1 MTKQH
6 NYWTYIMASLSRV
19 MYVGVTNDLER
30 RVWEHKQKQ
39 GGVCTKRYN
48 CTKLVWFEEFRE
60 IRDAIAC
67 EKRIKGLLRAR
78 KIALI
83 EEKNQHWKDLSEGW
97 YREAERKNEKNDRD
111 SSLRS
116 E

>member
-1 MTKQH
+1 MTRQH
-6 NYWTYIMASLSRV
+6 SYWTYIMASVSRV
-19 MYVGVTNDLER
+19 MYVGVTNELEH
-30 RVWEHKQKQ
+30 RVWEHKQ
-39 GGVCTKRYN
+39 GAIEGFTKKYK

-67 EKRIKGLLRAR
+67 EKRIKGLLTAK

-83 EEKNQHWKDLSEGW
+83 EENNVYWRDLSEGW
-97 YREAERKNEKNDRD
+97 CRDAKQRNDRD

>member
-1 MTKQH
+1 MSDRQH
-6 NYWTYIMASLSRV
+6 NYWTHIMASVSRV
-19 MYVGVTNDLER
+19 IYVGVTSDLEG
-30 RVWEHKQKQ
+30 RVWQHKSKTVE
-39 GGVCTKRYN
+39 GFTKKYN

-67 EKRIKGLLRAR
+67 EKRIKGLLRA
-78 KIALI
+78 KKVALI
-83 EEKNQHWKDLSEGW
+83 EEKNPYWRDLSEGW
-97 YREAERKNEKNDRD
+97 YQEVAAKNDRD

>member
-1 MTKQH
+1 
-6 NYWTYIMASLSRV
+6 

-30 RVWEHKQKQ
+30 RVWEHKQRHAE
-39 GGVCTKRYN
+39 GFTKKCN

-78 KIALI
+78 KMALI
-83 EEKNQHWKDLSEGW
+83 EEKNPYWRDLSEGW
-97 YREAERKNEKNDRD
+97 YQDAKPENDRD

>member
-1 MTKQH
+1 MSRQH
-6 NYWTYIMASLSRV
+6 SYWTYIMASVSRV
-19 MYVGVTNDLER
+19 MYVGVANELER
-30 RVWEHKQKQ
+30 RVWEHKQ
-39 GGVCTKRYN
+39 GAVEGFTKKYK

-78 KIALI
+78 KMSLI
-83 EEKNQHWKDLSEGW
+83 EEKNLYLRDLSEGL
-97 YREAERKNEKNDRD
+97 YQDVKQKNYRD

>member
-1 MTKQH
+1 MARQH
-6 NYWTYIMASLSRV
+6 SYWTYMMASVSRV

-30 RVWEHKQKQ
+30 RVWEHKQGAVK
-39 GGVCTKRYN
+39 GFTKRYN

-78 KIALI
+78 KLALI
-83 EEKNQHWKDLSEGW
+83 EEKNPYWRDLSERW
-97 YREAERKNEKNDRD
+97 YRGVELKNDRD

>member
-1 MTKQH
+1 
-6 NYWTYIMASLSRV
+6 

-30 RVWEHKQKQ
+30 RVWEHKDKQ
-39 GGVCTKRYN
+39 LRGFTKKYN

-78 KIALI
+78 KMALI
-83 EEKNQHWKDLSEGW
+83 EEKNQYWRDLSESW
-97 YREAERKNEKNDRD
+97 YRGAELRNDRD

>member
-6 NYWTYIMASLSRV
+6 SYWAYIVASASRV
-19 MYVGVTNDLER
+19 MYVGETNDLER
-30 RVWEHKQKQ
+30 RVWEHRQ
-39 GGVCTKRYN
+39 GIAKGFTKRYK

-67 EKRIKGLLRAR
+67 EKRIKGLLRVR
-78 KIALI
+78 KMALI
-83 EEKNQHWKDLSEGW
+83 GEKNPYWRDLSEGW
-97 YREAERKNEKNDRD
+97 YQGVDVKNDRD

>member
-1 MTKQH
+1 
-6 NYWTYIMASLSRV
+6 MASVSRV
-19 MYVGVTNDLER
+19 MYGGVTNDLER
-30 RVWEHKQKQ
+30 RIWEHKEKLIE
-39 GGVCTKRYN
+39 GFTKKYN
-48 CTKLVWFEEFRE
+48 CTRLVWFEEFRE

-67 EKRIKGLLRAR
+67 EKRIKGLLRAK

-83 EEKNQHWKDLSEGW
+83 EEKNQYWRDLSEGW
-97 YREAERKNEKNDRD
+97 YQDAMTKNDRD

>member
-1 MTKQH
+1 M
-6 NYWTYIMASLSRV
+6 YIMASVSRV
-19 MYVGVTNDLER
+19 LYVGVTNDLER
-30 RVWEHKQKQ
+30 RVWEHKLGTVK
-39 GGVCTKRYN
+39 GFTKRYN

-83 EEKNQHWKDLSEGW
+83 EEKNQYWRDLSEGW
-97 YREAERKNEKNDRD
+97 YGDAKRENDRD
-111 SSLRS
+111 FPPNDRRGLRLSLRS

>member
-6 NYWTYIMASLSRV
+6 SYWTYIMASVSRV
-19 MYVGVTNDLER
+19 IYVGVTNDLER
-30 RVWEHKQKQ
+30 RVWDHKQ
-39 GGVCTKRYN
+39 GAVEGFTKRYN

-78 KIALI
+78 KIVLI
-83 EEKNQHWKDLSEGW
+83 EEKNPYWRDLSESW
-97 YREAERKNEKNDRD
+97 YQEAKPKNDRD

>member
-1 MTKQH
+1 MTRQH
-6 NYWTYIMASLSRV
+6 SYWTYIMASISRV
-19 MYVGVTNDLER
+19 IYVGVTNELER
-30 RVWEHKQKQ
+30 RVWEHKQ
-39 GGVCTKRYN
+39 GVVEGFTKKYK
-48 CTKLVWFEEFRE
+48 CIKLVWFEEFRE

-67 EKRIKGLLRAR
+67 EKRIKGLLRVR

-83 EEKNQHWKDLSEGW
+83 EEKNQYWRDLSEGW
-97 YREAERKNEKNDRD
+97 YQGATPKDDRD

>member
-1 MTKQH
+1 
-6 NYWTYIMASLSRV
+6 MASISRV
-19 MYVGVTNDLER
+19 IYVGVTSDLEG
-30 RVWEHKQKQ
+30 RVSQHKNKRIE
-39 GGVCTKRYN
+39 GFTKKYN

-67 EKRIKGLLRAR
+67 EKRIKGLLRTK

-83 EEKNQHWKDLSEGW
+83 EEKNQYWRDLSEGW
-97 YREAERKNEKNDRD
+97 YEDATKNDRD